1 MQKKTKNK
9 SEKLKKINKTTKL
22 SKERNVQRNC

>member
-9 SEKLKKINKTTKL
+9 SEKLKKINKTTKP